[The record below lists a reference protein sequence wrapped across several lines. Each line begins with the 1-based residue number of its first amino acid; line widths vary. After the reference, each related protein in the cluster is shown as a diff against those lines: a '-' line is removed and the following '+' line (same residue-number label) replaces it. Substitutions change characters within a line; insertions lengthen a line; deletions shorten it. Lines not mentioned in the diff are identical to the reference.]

1 MPAAAQAKLTL
12 LETLRKIVQEVSSA
26 RDLQTALSLVVRH
39 VRKAMNT
46 DVCSVYL
53 YDQHKKH
60 YILMDTLGLNPEAV
74 SRVKLQ
80 PNEGLVGY
88 VGKREEPLNLAEATS
103 HPNYLY
109 IPVTG
114 EESYHGFLGV
124 PLMHQAKPLG
134 VLVVQQK
141 AKRVFG
147 PNDEAF
153 LVTIAA
159 QLAAVLAHAL
169 LTGSY
174 KSLAGKKPQKL
185 IFTGLPAS
193 PGAVIGTARVIMP
206 PADLDSVP
214 DKPATNLAEEKQVF
228 LQALEKVRNDIK
240 QVSHKLANR
249 ISQQEQALFAAYI
262 QMLDE
267 AALGEEVIKCIEEG
281 QWAQGALAYVV
292 KRHVKYL
299 EKVEDSYLS
308 ERAVDIKDLGRR
320 VLAAMQAEEKVS
332 TYFPENTILV
342 GEELSPAILGE
353 LPKAKLAGIVSVK
366 GSTNSHLAILARA
379 MGLPVVMGA
388 AELPFNQLEGQ
399 KLILDGYKGEV
410 ILNPDELL
418 LHQYQNFIEE
428 EEALSASLQAEAGL
442 PCVTQDGQKL
452 PLLLNTGLT
461 ADHARALAYGIEGV
475 GLYRTEVQ
483 FMMAQRFPSE
493 QEQLHV
499 YRRQLSAFAPRQ
511 VTMRTLDIG
520 GDKPLPYFPIEEEN
534 PSLGWRGI
542 RFTLDHPEIFTTQV
556 RAMLRASEGLNNLKL
571 LLPMISSVREI
582 EEAKSLIQR
591 TWQELT
597 QLEGRR
603 IQLPKIGV
611 MLEVPAAIFQLP
623 ALAQRVD
630 YLSVG
635 SNDLTQYLL
644 AVDRDNPSVARLYS
658 GYHPAVLT
666 ALAQIAKEATRLRI
680 PVSLCGELAG
690 DPAGA
695 ILLLAMGYES
705 LSMNLANLP
714 RVKAAVRKTNLKE
727 AKNLLNKCL
736 GCASTDQV
744 VIYLQGYMQ
753 RLGLGWLAGPA
764 GAKN

>member
-1 MPAAAQAKLTL
+1 MSASTAKLTML
-12 LETLRKIVQEVSSA
+12 DTLRKIVQQVSGA
-26 RDLQTALSLVVRH
+26 DNFQTALSLVVRH

-53 YDQHKKH
+53 YDRQHQH
-60 YILMDTLGLNPEAV
+60 YVLMDTLGLNIAAV
-74 SRVKLQ
+74 GRVKLSRD
-80 PNEGLVGY
+80 EGLIGY
-88 VGKREEPLNLAEATS
+88 VGKMEEPLNLAEATT

-114 EESYHGFLGV
+114 EERYHGFLGV

-141 AKRVFG
+141 AQRVFSQSE
-147 PNDEAF
+147 EAF

-159 QLAAVLAHAL
+159 QLAAVLAHAQ

-185 IFTGLPAS
+185 TFSGLPAS
-193 PGAVIGTARVIMP
+193 PGAVIGIARVIMP

-214 DKPATNLAEEKQVF
+214 DKPAKNLAEEKQIF
-228 LQALEKVRNDIK
+228 LQALDKVRQDIK
-240 QVSHKLANR
+240 QVSQKLAQR
-249 ISQQEQALFAAYI
+249 ISLQEQALFDAYI

-267 AALGEEVIKCIEEG
+267 AALGAEVIKCIEEG

-299 EKVEDSYLS
+299 EKVEDSYLR

-332 TYFPENTILV
+332 TYFPSNTILV

-353 LPKAKLAGIVSVK
+353 LPKGKLVGIVSVK

-379 MGLPVVMGA
+379 MGLPVVMGV
-388 AELPFNQLEGQ
+388 AELPFSQLEGQ

-418 LHQYQNFIEE
+418 LHQYQSFIEE
-428 EEALSASLQAEAGL
+428 EDALSASLQAEAGL
-442 PCVTQDGQKL
+442 PCITQDGHQL

-461 ADHARALAYGIEGV
+461 VDHARALAYGVEGV

-483 FMMAQRFPSE
+483 FMMAERFPSE
-493 QEQLHV
+493 QEQLTI

-520 GDKPLPYFPIEEEN
+520 GDKPLPYFPIEEDN

-556 RAMLRASEGLNNLKL
+556 RAMLRASEGLDNLKL

-582 EEAKSLIQR
+582 DEAKSLIQR
-591 TWQELT
+591 TWKELT
-597 QLEGRR
+597 RQEGRA
-603 IQLPKIGV
+603 IQRPKIGV
-611 MLEVPAAIFQLP
+611 MIEVPAAIFQLP

-658 GYHPAVLT
+658 GYHPAVLA
-666 ALAQIAKEATRLRI
+666 ALAQIAKQSIALRV
-680 PVSLCGELAG
+680 PVSVCGELAG

-714 RVKAAVRKTNLKE
+714 RVKAAVRKIHLKE
-727 AKNLLNKCL
+727 AKQLLNQCL
-736 GCASTDQV
+736 HCASTDQV
-744 VIYLQGYMQ
+744 VIHLQSYMQ
-753 RLGLGWLAGPA
+753 KLGLGWLSGPETTS
-764 GAKN
+764 

>member
-1 MPAAAQAKLTL
+1 MPANPNKLTM

-26 RDLQTALSLVVRH
+26 RDLQTALSLVVRY
-39 VRKAMNT
+39 VRKAMDT

-60 YILMDTLGLNPEAV
+60 YILMDTLGLNQEAV
-74 SRVKLQ
+74 GRVKLQ
-80 PNEGLVGY
+80 LNEGLVGY
-88 VGKREEPLNLAEATS
+88 VGKREEPLNLAEATN

-114 EESYHGFLGV
+114 EERYHAFLGV

-141 AKRVFG
+141 AKRLFG
-147 PNDEAF
+147 PNEEAF

-159 QLAAVLAHAL
+159 QLAAILAHAQ

-174 KSLAGKKPQKL
+174 KSLAGKQQQK
-185 IFTGLPAS
+185 ITFAGLPAS
-193 PGAVIGTARVIMP
+193 SGAVIGTARVIMP
-206 PADLDSVP
+206 PANLDSVP
-214 DKPATNLAEEKQVF
+214 EKAAENIEEEKQVF
-228 LQALEKVRNDIK
+228 LQALESVRQDIK
-240 QVSHKLANR
+240 DVSRKLAGR

-320 VLAAMQAEEKVS
+320 VLAAMQAKEKVS
-332 TYFPENTILV
+332 TYFPANTVLV
-342 GEELSPAILGE
+342 GEELSPTVLGE
-353 LPKAKLAGIVSVK
+353 IPKNKLAGIVSVK

-379 MGLPVVMGA
+379 MGLPVVMGVTD
-388 AELPFNQLEGQ
+388 LPFSQLEGQ

-410 ILNPDELL
+410 ILHPDELL

-428 EEALSASLQAEAGL
+428 EAALSQALQAEAGL
-442 PCVTQDGQKL
+442 PCITKDGHQI

-461 ADHARALAYGIEGV
+461 ADHASALAYGVEGV

-483 FMMAQRFPSE
+483 FMMAERFPSE
-493 QEQLHV
+493 QEQLSI

-556 RAMLRASEGLNNLKL
+556 RAMLRASEGLDNLKI
-571 LLPMISSVREI
+571 LLPMISSVREV
-582 EEAKSLIQR
+582 EEAKSLIHR
-591 TWQELT
+591 TWKELT
-597 QLEGRR
+597 QLERR
-603 IQLPKIGV
+603 KIALPKLGA

-623 ALAQRVD
+623 ALAQRID

-635 SNDLTQYLL
+635 TNDLTQYLL
-644 AVDRDNPSVARLYS
+644 AVDRDNPSVAKLYS
-658 GYHPAVLT
+658 GYHPAVLRV
-666 ALAQIAKEATRLRI
+666 LSQIAKEA
-680 PVSLCGELAG
+680 VSLRLPASVCGELAG

-695 ILLLAMGYES
+695 VLLMGMGYKS
-705 LSMNLANLP
+705 LSMNLASLP
-714 RVKAAVRKTNLKE
+714 RVKAALRKASVEE
-727 AKNLLNKCL
+727 ARSLLDRCL
-736 GCASTDQV
+736 ACASTDQV
-744 VIYLQGYMQ
+744 VIHLQNYMQ
-753 RLGLGWLAGPA
+753 QLGLGWLAGPSA
-764 GAKN
+764 EAS